1 MTQDPSHE
9 IFVGQTALYALG
21 GLEGSE
27 RRRFEQHLEICRTCV
42 DEVSSFIPVTQ
53 ALVFTV
59 PAQIPPAR
67 LRTERIVGAAPS
79 VSPESEALSASPESE
94 ALSASP
100 ESEALSA
107 SPESEALSASPESE
121 ALSASP
127 ESEALSASP
136 ESEALSASPE
146 SEALSASP
154 ESEALSASP
163 ESAAPTPA
171 ASGGAPAVA
180 PPFASP
186 RPVVPPADPLGDS
199 PVAQPVASPA
209 APPIQLPRKPQRM
222 SAGLLSMA
230 VACLIIAGG
239 LGWYAAQNVNEA
251 RDLRAQLEDA
261 TLRVRVANLDAA
273 ASRQLT
279 EEMRGRAD
287 ALAALDVTSVQLEG
301 QPGAENAFGRAFLSM
316 SRGVVITAL
325 NMPPLPP
332 GQAYQVWFVL
342 PEDPVSAGFARV
354 DAAGRL
360 FESLDSAPDTA
371 QLLAVAVTMEPEG
384 GVDTPSGNVLLL
396 GRASR

>member
-59 PAQIPPAR
+59 PAQTPPAR
-67 LRTERIVGAAPS
+67 LRERIVGAAPS
-79 VSPESEALSASPESE
+79 VSGESEALSVSRK
-94 ALSASP
+94 
-100 ESEALSA
+100 
-107 SPESEALSASPESE
+107 
-121 ALSASP
+121 
-127 ESEALSASP
+127 
-136 ESEALSASPE
+136 
-146 SEALSASP
+146 
-154 ESEALSASP
+154 
-163 ESAAPTPA
+163 SAAPAPT
-171 ASGGAPAVA
+171 ASGSAPAVA
-180 PPFASP
+180 PPVASS
-186 RPVVPPADPLGDS
+186 RPVAQPADPLGDS
-199 PVAQPVASPA
+199 PVAQPVAPA
-209 APPIQLPRKPQRM
+209 APPPIQPPRKPQRM
-222 SAGLLSMA
+222 SVGFRSMA
-230 VACLIIAGG
+230 IACVIIAAG

-261 TLRVRVANLDAA
+261 TLQVRVANLDAA
-273 ASRQLT
+273 ASRQFT

-287 ALAALDVTSVQLEG
+287 ALAALDVTSVELEG
-301 QPGAENAFGRAFLSM
+301 QPGAENAFGRAYLSM
-316 SRGVVITAL
+316 SRGVVIAAL

-384 GVDTPSGNVLLL
+384 GVETPSGNVLLL
-396 GRASR
+396 GRASQ

>member
-59 PAQIPPAR
+59 PAQTPPAR
-67 LRTERIVGAAPS
+67 LRERIVGAAPS
-79 VSPESEALSASPESE
+79 VSGESEALSVSSQSEALSVSPESE
-94 ALSASP
+94 ALSVSRK
-100 ESEALSA
+100 
-107 SPESEALSASPESE
+107 
-121 ALSASP
+121 
-127 ESEALSASP
+127 
-136 ESEALSASPE
+136 
-146 SEALSASP
+146 
-154 ESEALSASP
+154 
-163 ESAAPTPA
+163 SAAPAPT
-171 ASGGAPAVA
+171 ASGSAPAVA
-180 PPFASP
+180 PPVASS
-186 RPVVPPADPLGDS
+186 RPVAQPADPLGDS
-199 PVAQPVASPA
+199 PVAQPVAPA
-209 APPIQLPRKPQRM
+209 APPPIQPPRKPQRM
-222 SAGLLSMA
+222 SVGLGSMA
-230 VACLIIAGG
+230 GVCVIIAGG

-261 TLRVRVANLDAA
+261 TLQVRVANLDAA
-273 ASRQLT
+273 ASRQFT

-287 ALAALDVTSVQLEG
+287 ALAALDVTSVELEG
-301 QPGAENAFGRAFLSM
+301 QPGAENAFGRAYLSM
-316 SRGVVITAL
+316 SRGVVIAAL

-342 PEDPVSAGFARV
+342 PEDSVSAGFARV

-384 GVDTPSGNVLLL
+384 GVETPSGNVLLL
-396 GRASR
+396 GRASQ

>member
-67 LRTERIVGAAPS
+67 LRERIVGAAPS
-79 VSPESEALSASPESE
+79 V
-94 ALSASP
+94 
-100 ESEALSA
+100 
-107 SPESEALSASPESE
+107 
-121 ALSASP
+121 SP

>member
-67 LRTERIVGAAPS
+67 LRERIVGAAPS

-146 SEALSASP
+146 SEALRP
-154 ESEALSASP
+154 RPQEAHLPSLHR
-163 ESAAPTPA
+163 
-171 ASGGAPAVA
+171 
-180 PPFASP
+180 SP
-186 RPVVPPADPLGDS
+186 RRGRSFHRLIRWAIRQLRNP
-199 PVAQPVASPA
+199 
-209 APPIQLPRKPQRM
+209 LPR
-222 SAGLLSMA
+222 
-230 VACLIIAGG
+230 
-239 LGWYAAQNVNEA
+239 
-251 RDLRAQLEDA
+251 
-261 TLRVRVANLDAA
+261 
-273 ASRQLT
+273 
-279 EEMRGRAD
+279 
-287 ALAALDVTSVQLEG
+287 
-301 QPGAENAFGRAFLSM
+301 
-316 SRGVVITAL
+316 
-325 NMPPLPP
+325 PPLRQSNCP
-332 GQAYQVWFVL
+332 ANH
-342 PEDPVSAGFARV
+342 
-354 DAAGRL
+354 
-360 FESLDSAPDTA
+360 
-371 QLLAVAVTMEPEG
+371 
-384 GVDTPSGNVLLL
+384 SG
-396 GRASR
+396 

>member
-1 MTQDPSHE
+1 MTQDPTHE

-67 LRTERIVGAAPS
+67 LRERIVGAAPS
-79 VSPESEALSASPESE
+79 VSPESEALSVSSQSE
-94 ALSASP
+94 ALSVSP
-100 ESEALSA
+100 KSEALSV
-107 SPESEALSASPESE
+107 SPKSAALSVN
-121 ALSASP
+121 
-127 ESEALSASP
+127 
-136 ESEALSASPE
+136 
-146 SEALSASP
+146 P

-171 ASGGAPAVA
+171 ASGGAPAVD

-209 APPIQLPRKPQRM
+209 APPIQLPSKPQRM

-251 RDLRAQLEDA
+251 RALRAQLEDA

-384 GVDTPSGNVLLL
+384 GVETPSGNVLLL
-396 GRASR
+396 GRASQ